1 MTDAQIYDRVQTALQ
16 DLKFLTATESLDA
29 LAQQAATQKWTYLT
43 FLDHLTQ
50 AELAA
55 RREQRVARHIRRAR
69 FPFVKTLDQ
78 FDFACQP
85 SINEAQVR
93 DLATLR
99 FVAHGENVLLLGP
112 PGVGKTHLAITL
124 GMAAILQGK
133 TVAFY
138 TVADLLDQLSLD
150 AKADRLPARLK
161 SLARPDVLILDE
173 MGYFPSTNG
182 RLSSSFSS
190 SRGATSKAALSSL
203 PTSPMAIGALSFL
216 IPFWPL
222 PSWTAFCMSRPPSIS
237 VVKVIAYVR
246 NVKLASLPTCLTFP
260 HLIPRSSL
268 THFSI
273 ICSGIFNLII
283 LGTFK
288 PILTVVSVGDPVL
301 LN

>member
-173 MGYFPSTNG
+173 MGYFPIDKRTAQFFFQLVSRRYLKGSIILTSNKSYGDWGSIFSDTVLAAAILDRLLHVSTTINIRG
-182 RLSSSFSS
+182 QSYRLREKRQAGIFTDLPDLSSSD
-190 SRGATSKAALSSL
+190 TKE
-203 PTSPMAIGALSFL
+203 
-216 IPFWPL
+216 
-222 PSWTAFCMSRPPSIS
+222 
-237 VVKVIAYVR
+237 
-246 NVKLASLPTCLTFP
+246 
-260 HLIPRSSL
+260 
-268 THFSI
+268 
-273 ICSGIFNLII
+273 
-283 LGTFK
+283 
-288 PILTVVSVGDPVL
+288 
-301 LN
+301 